1 MVLNEYQ
8 KNIFER
14 LTNLVQDQF
23 NFGSV
28 FAGGVVGAFATVAF
42 LNTAP
47 LLTVG
52 MDQNHRSSYQV
63 CYSCSRRRQRSST
76 TNSRRYRLA
85 DYGKS
90 GLQVCYF

>member
-47 LLTVG
+47 LTNG
-52 MDQNHRSSYQV
+52 WNGSKHNRSSYKV
-63 CYSCSRRRQRSST
+63 SNSRGRRRIT
-76 TNSRRYRLA
+76 IKHN
-85 DYGKS
+85 K
-90 GLQVCYF
+90 